1 MFHSALDAFSI
12 AVARIPNTVLS
23 HNGQSEHP
31 CLVPD
36 LSGDFRLFSIEY
48 DLSYEFV
55 IYGPYYVDVFGYSF
69 TCTIFPA
76 PLIEETVFRPLYM
89 LTSFIIG

>member
-69 TCTIFPA
+69 TCTISPA
-76 PLIEETVFRPLYM
+76 PLSRDCFFPSL
-89 LTSFIIG
+89 